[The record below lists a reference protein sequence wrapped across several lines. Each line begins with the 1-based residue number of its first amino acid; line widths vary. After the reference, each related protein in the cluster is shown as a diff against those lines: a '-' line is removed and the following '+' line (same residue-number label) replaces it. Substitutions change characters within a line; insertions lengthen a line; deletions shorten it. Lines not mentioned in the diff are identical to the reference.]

1 MISKLFAAFG
11 LMLCIIITS
20 CNKSVKNDP
29 PLITIENNVRAYFE
43 MGDSVELNITVADTI
58 FYDELVLMQENVN
71 KNFNLVQTDI
81 DTLTYMIEN
90 WQNQLFNLTD
100 SQGSDIDIKQA
111 KVMMLSYELNQA
123 EAKLAQLTYTNSR
136 RIFKSLKRSTN
147 NSISGYE
154 VSAIYTLGEE
164 ANTLTLLLDA
174 SYRVVD

>member
-100 SQGSDIDIKQA
+100 SQGSDIDIRPD
-111 KVMMLSYELNQA
+111 L
-123 EAKLAQLTYTNSR
+123 
-136 RIFKSLKRSTN
+136 FK
-147 NSISGYE
+147 I
-154 VSAIYTLGEE
+154 
-164 ANTLTLLLDA
+164 
-174 SYRVVD
+174 